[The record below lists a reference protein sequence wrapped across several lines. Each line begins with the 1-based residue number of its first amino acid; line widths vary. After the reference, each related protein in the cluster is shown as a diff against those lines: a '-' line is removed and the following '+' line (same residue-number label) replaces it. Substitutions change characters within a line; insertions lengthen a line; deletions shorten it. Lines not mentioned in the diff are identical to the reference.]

1 MLADIQETTS
11 DAIRTVVTGGPE
23 KLDGVT
29 YAAGMTAVAAG
40 GAAMIAGPTPDD
52 AIHLTVAGIAATT
65 ATLSNTAA
73 TVLSVIDAA
82 VYGSNEAKLRLT
94 TTLTTFL
101 VGRYVASRAH
111 QPATQTLQNATRA
124 EGATKATSVASGA
137 AAGAAAEK
145 VLEERAEDEGN

>member
-1 MLADIQETTS
+1 FRRVLFRSLIDPDGRAPSGGECPPNCNFEGVVRSNFGWAESGTTRVAEMLADIQETTS
-11 DAIRTVVTGGPE
+11 DAIRTVVTEGPE

-73 TVLSVIDAA
+73 TVLSVID
-82 VYGSNEAKLRLT
+82 
-94 TTLTTFL
+94 
-101 VGRYVASRAH
+101 
-111 QPATQTLQNATRA
+111 
-124 EGATKATSVASGA
+124 
-137 AAGAAAEK
+137 
-145 VLEERAEDEGN
+145 